1 MTLDQILEQSFEDA
15 INPEVVEQP
24 INKEIKPNVE
34 KTKEELPGLD
44 NLPEPQCKK

>member
-1 MTLDQILEQSFEDA
+1 MNGSLFEALNQFTD
-15 INPEVVEQP
+15 
-24 INKEIKPNVE
+24 IKPNVE